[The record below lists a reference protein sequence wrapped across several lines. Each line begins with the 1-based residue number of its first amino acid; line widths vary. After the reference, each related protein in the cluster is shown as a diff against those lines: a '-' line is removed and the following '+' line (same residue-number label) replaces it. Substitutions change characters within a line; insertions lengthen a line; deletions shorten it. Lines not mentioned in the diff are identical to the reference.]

1 MDRRLPFALV
11 LLAAASLVATT
22 ADLGSSEQSPRT
34 AQTREGGR
42 GRGEPRTR
50 VDVPVEPKAPP
61 SVKEGE
67 VWLPPMPS
75 MESVAPPPGWTP
87 SGEEEP
93 PMPLTL
99 ARLTRDVS
107 ELMDHLGIQR
117 AHFVGVSGG
126 GYLAQQLAI
135 HDPERVLSL
144 VLLASRPG
152 FKDSKGAAWIPE
164 MERRGLR
171 TFIADTIAD
180 RLPVGEVTQAQVDWF
195 LDEIARND
203 PAFVRR
209 FVLYMTTQ
217 YWMDD
222 LAKVRCPTLIVAPR
236 GDAIGNANAYQQMH
250 KLIRDSELVTYDVES
265 HNIADYL
272 ADRCAEDAMA
282 FLSRRFPS

>member
-1 MDRRLPFALV
+1 MKTAMQTMTASDGLAIAYRSDDFTDPWIQPETVLLLHSAMSSSRRMYAMVPHFARRLRV
-11 LLAAASLVATT
+11 VRM
-22 ADLGSSEQSPRT
+22 DLRGHGESQVPRED
-34 AQTREGGR
+34 Q
-42 GRGEPRTR
+42 
-50 VDVPVEPKAPP
+50 
-61 SVKEGE
+61 
-67 VWLPPMPS
+67 
-75 MESVAPPPGWTP
+75 
-87 SGEEEP
+87 
-93 PMPLTL
+93 PLTL

-107 ELMDHLGIQR
+107 ELMDHLGIER

-135 HDPERVLSL
+135 HDPDRVLSL

-171 TFIADTIAD
+171 AFIAETIAD
-180 RLPVGEVTQAQVDWF
+180 RLPVAEVSQAQIDWF
-195 LDEIARND
+195 LNEIARND

-250 KLIRDSELVTYDVES
+250 GLIRHSELVVYDVES
-265 HNIADYL
+265 HNIADYM

-282 FLSRRFPS
+282 FLSRHFPPAPAR

>member
-1 MDRRLPFALV
+1 MTTDMQKMTASDGLSLAYRIDDFTDPWTKPETVFLLHSAMSSSRRMYAMVTHFARRFRVVRMDLRGHGESQV
-11 LLAAASLVATT
+11 
-22 ADLGSSEQSPRT
+22 PRED
-34 AQTREGGR
+34 Q
-42 GRGEPRTR
+42 
-50 VDVPVEPKAPP
+50 
-61 SVKEGE
+61 
-67 VWLPPMPS
+67 
-75 MESVAPPPGWTP
+75 
-87 SGEEEP
+87 
-93 PMPLTL
+93 PLTL
-99 ARLTRDVS
+99 ARLTQDVS
-107 ELMDHLGIQR
+107 ELMDHLGVQR
-117 AHFVGVSGG
+117 GHFVGVSGG

-135 HDPERVLSL
+135 HDPDRVLSL

-152 FKDSKGAAWIPE
+152 FKDSNGAAWIPE

-180 RLPVGEVTQAQVDWF
+180 RLPVGEVSQAQIDWF

-250 KLIRDSELVTYDVES
+250 ALIKDSELVTYEVES
-265 HNIADYL
+265 HNIADYM

-282 FLSRRFPS
+282 FLNRRFPG